1 MTPGDK
7 GVWSVTGD
15 AAWKNKFYL
24 FDVEVYVNST
34 GKVEHNVVTDP
45 YSLGLA
51 MNSTRSMIVDLNDPA
66 LKPSAWGTVAKPPLA
81 APEDIKLY
89 ELHVRDFSINDT
101 TVPEAARGTFKAFT
115 YPSSNGMVH
124 LKALADAGLTHV
136 HLLPVFDIATI
147 NENKAERV
155 EPDRA
160 RPRAPDSP
168 DQQAG
173 SHGRGRPG
181 RLQLGLR
188 PVSLHR
194 ARRLA
199 TPRTRRR
206 HAHRRVPRDGA
217 GAARIRPARGDG
229 RGLQPHARLGP
240 GRHVGARQDRPR
252 LLPPPQRRRRGGD
265 QHLLRQHGQ
274 RARHVR
280 EADGRLAGDLGIA
293 STRWTASAST

>member
-15 AAWKNKFYL
+15 ASWKNKFYL

-34 GKVEHNVVTDP
+34 GKVEHNIVTDP
-45 YSLGLA
+45 YSLGLS

-115 YPSSNGMVH
+115 YPSSNGMKH

-160 RPRAPDSP
+160 R
-168 DQQAG
+168 
-173 SHGRGRPG
+173 RG
-181 RLQLGLR
+181 
-188 PVSLHR
+188 
-194 ARRLA
+194 A
-199 TPRTRRR
+199 
-206 HAHRRVPRDGA
+206 
-217 GAARIRPARGDG
+217 
-229 RGLQPHARLGP
+229 
-240 GRHVGARQDRPR
+240 
-252 LLPPPQRRRRGGD
+252 
-265 QHLLRQHGQ
+265 
-274 RARHVR
+274 
-280 EADGRLAGDLGIA
+280 
-293 STRWTASAST
+293 